1 MCSVDLIFL
10 ISESLECCGIN
21 RQLYL
26 GLVAHPPTRI
36 LLKTFATVPSNCL
49 SFLSFFSVFFVL
61 NWRIRISCDIWSLLS
76 DNRIITSYS
85 ARSIYVRS
93 LFSTPNERMRG
104 VLSISPCLLVLLFC
118 NPALS
123 PIFDKVDRCA
133 IGFVFMVPHS
143 LGRVRLI
150 YSGFLIDGINPRS
163 HLFWRSFHFNI

>member
-1 MCSVDLIFL
+1 MELIDNFIWAWWPIHQLESCSKRLRQFHQIVFL
-10 ISESLECCGIN
+10 
-21 RQLYL
+21 
-26 GLVAHPPTRI
+26 
-36 LLKTFATVPSNCL
+36 
-49 SFLSFFSVFFVL
+49 FSVFFLL

-104 VLSISPCLLVLLFC
+104 VLSISPCLLALLFC